1 MLLDFTV
8 DEEKVFEAQQ
18 KLLDF
23 ADGMD
28 RAFSSTFE
36 DAVWESKATSTR
48 EIKTMINIEEAESE
62 IVQAVPFFS
71 DIRLGREANLKLL
84 DRSIPMQ
91 AFKATQTAEG
101 VVLQLTRANTS
112 QVFYKSHFGPKIAR
126 LGGNIYHRAGKKRFP
141 IIKVADIKVS
151 KIDGV
156 PETFRESVKKYRV
169 AMVQRLEKK
178 KKELVQEYGKG
189 VAYVATQT

>member
-1 MLLDFTV
+1 
-8 DEEKVFEAQQ
+8 
-18 KLLDF
+18 
-23 ADGMD
+23 
-28 RAFSSTFE
+28 
-36 DAVWESKATSTR
+36 
-48 EIKTMINIEEAESE
+48 MINIEEAEAE
-62 IVQAVPFFS
+62 IVEAVPFFA
-71 DIRLGREANLKLL
+71 DIRLGREVNLKLL